1 MSFLLKHALTKVSVY
16 IKSGDNV
23 VGKKVTA
30 FSITSAK
37 SGTLTYHAP
46 DAGNADDSGTG
57 WTYSTPAET
66 ETFPAAAAT
75 ATPGFAVPDTK
86 AAEKKLLSTFF
97 LLPRGEGSTFSITY
111 TAPGKLSTGATITQ
125 TINLVG
131 QPLPSLD
138 QWTQGAFIT
147 YTIGIEKKQITVTAA
162 TQPTWTD
169 SGKETVTGSYTITY
183 ATGPADSGWSNG
195 GTGTVDGQ
203 PVTTHTVSRW
213 GGSAEWEEGTDESVD
228 GEVW

>member
-1 MSFLLKHALTKVSVY
+1 MQAMLMIPERDGRTPLRRRRKHFRQRQPPLPPAL
-16 IKSGDNV
+16 
-23 VGKKVTA
+23 
-30 FSITSAK
+30 
-37 SGTLTYHAP
+37 P
-46 DAGNADDSGTG
+46 C
-57 WTYSTPAET
+57 
-66 ETFPAAAAT
+66 
-75 ATPGFAVPDTK
+75 PDTK

-125 TINLVG
+125 TISLAG

-195 GTGTVDGQ
+195 GNGY
-203 PVTTHTVSRW
+203 R
-213 GGSAEWEEGTDESVD
+213 
-228 GEVW
+228 

>member
-1 MSFLLKHALTKVSVY
+1 MDVLH
-16 IKSGDNV
+16 SGGDGN
-23 VGKKVTA
+23 
-30 FSITSAK
+30 I
-37 SGTLTYHAP
+37 SG
-46 DAGNADDSGTG
+46 SGSHRYPRLCRART
-57 WTYSTPAET
+57 
-66 ETFPAAAAT
+66 
-75 ATPGFAVPDTK
+75 TK

-125 TINLVG
+125 TISLAG

-183 ATGPADSGWSNG
+183 ATAPPTPAGGNG

-203 PVTTHTVSRW
+203 P
-213 GGSAEWEEGTDESVD
+213 
-228 GEVW
+228 

>member
-1 MSFLLKHALTKVSVY
+1 MPTTEADQIDLLASVPLMNRTYETTSGSVSFLLKHALTKVSVY

-37 SGTLTYHAP
+37 AERLPTTHPMQAMLMIPERDGR
-46 DAGNADDSGTG
+46 
-57 WTYSTPAET
+57 TPLRRRRKH
-66 ETFPAAAAT
+66 FRQRQAT

-125 TINLVG
+125 TISLAG

-147 YTIGIEKKQITVTAA
+147 YTIGIEKEANHRDRRHAA
-162 TQPTWTD
+162 HM
-169 SGKETVTGSYTITY
+169 
-183 ATGPADSGWSNG
+183 
-195 GTGTVDGQ
+195 DGQ
-203 PVTTHTVSRW
+203 R
-213 GGSAEWEEGTDESVD
+213 
-228 GEVW
+228 